1 MLRKLSR
8 RLRDLKADE
17 NALIVAIG
25 VIIGLILLFTFGMFF
40 IMNIVNIGMG
50 VIMIGIGILALGAGV
65 TLLKKGI
72 DWKKKGA

>member
-1 MLRKLSR
+1 MLKKLINNR
-8 RLRDLKADE
+8 RRIKADE

-65 TLLKKGI
+65 MLLKKGI
-72 DWKKKGA
+72 DWMKKGA